1 MSIVPPYLNNTK
13 FNKNSINVP
22 LYSVSTDS
30 SAFSEPP
37 NIPNKPAVPN
47 NPAVL
52 KPNSGVV
59 QNSVLTGGRNSNP
72 PVLKDYLEARN
83 PCTGVKV
90 YGTPAQAE
98 QAYLNALSRFGVEKS
113 LEVIPLNGRKYL
125 NHTRS
130 VVSAEQATFDYAMIP
145 TCGRNNSV
153 TGIPLNAL
161 NRECLPEKT
170 IIATISDMDING
182 TITSTNNI
190 EVAPS
195 SPETP
200 GVAVLGTGKLYG
212 VNGYVGAFAG
222 TTSLPCVVVP
232 QVDPAYCGQV
242 FVDNG
247 FKNAAK
253 ESEYRN
259 LAGILANPAMSTTSS
274 STNLQVQFQVPQ
286 LLVPY
291 QAGAF

>member
-1 MSIVPPYLNNTK
+1 M
-13 FNKNSINVP
+13 P

-37 NIPNKPAVPN
+37 NIPNNPSVPN
-47 NPAVL
+47 NPGIL

-59 QNSVLTGGRNSNP
+59 QNVVLTGGRNSNP
-72 PVLKDYLEARN
+72 PVLKDYLEARD
-83 PCTGVKV
+83 PYTGVKV
-90 YGTPAQAE
+90 YGTAAQAE
-98 QAYLNALSRFGVEKS
+98 QAYRNALARFGVEKS
-113 LEVIPLNGRKYL
+113 LEVVPLNGQKYL

-130 VVSAEQATFDYAMIP
+130 VVSAEQATFDYALIP
-145 TCGRNNSV
+145 TCGRKDVNSL
-153 TGIPLNAL
+153 GQK
-161 NRECLPEKT
+161 CLPEQT
-170 IIATISDMDING
+170 ILATISDMDANG
-182 TITSTNNI
+182 TITSTDPI

-195 SPETP
+195 SPENP

-212 VNGYVGAFAG
+212 INGYAGAFAG

-232 QVDPAYCGQV
+232 QKDPSSCGQV
-242 FVDNG
+242 FVENG
-247 FKNAAK
+247 FQDSAK

-259 LAGILANPAMSTTSS
+259 LAGMLANPAMSTTSS

>member
-37 NIPNKPAVPN
+37 NIPNNPAVPN
-47 NPAVL
+47 NPGIL

-59 QNSVLTGGRNSNP
+59 QNAVLTGGRNSNP
-72 PVLKDYLEARN
+72 PILKDYLEARD
-83 PCTGVKV
+83 PYTGVKV

-113 LEVIPLNGRKYL
+113 LEVVPLNGQKYL

-145 TCGRNNSV
+145 TCGRLDRNS
-153 TGIPLNAL
+153 LNQ
-161 NRECLPEKT
+161 ECLPEKT
-170 IIATISDMDING
+170 ILATISDMDANG
-182 TITSTNNI
+182 NITSTDPI

-212 VNGYVGAFAG
+212 INGYGGALAG

-232 QVDPAYCGQV
+232 QKDPSSCGQV
-242 FVDNG
+242 FIENG
-247 FKNAAK
+247 FQNTAK

>member
-37 NIPNKPAVPN
+37 NIPNNPSVPN
-47 NPAVL
+47 NPGIL

-59 QNSVLTGGRNSNP
+59 QNAVLTGGRNSNP
-72 PVLKDYLEARN
+72 PVLKDYLEARD
-83 PCTGVKV
+83 PYTGVKI

-98 QAYLNALSRFGVEKS
+98 QAYRNALARFGVEKS
-113 LEVIPLNGRKYL
+113 LEVVPLNGQKYL

-130 VVSAEQATFDYAMIP
+130 VVSADQATFDYALIP
-145 TCGRNNSV
+145 TCGRKDVNSL
-153 TGIPLNAL
+153 GQN
-161 NRECLPEKT
+161 CLPEKT
-170 IIATISDMDING
+170 ILATISDMDANG
-182 TITSTNNI
+182 TITSTDPI

-195 SPETP
+195 SPENP

-212 VNGYVGAFAG
+212 INGYAGAFAG

-232 QVDPAYCGQV
+232 QKDPSLCGQV
-242 FVDNG
+242 FVENG
-247 FKNAAK
+247 FQDAAK

-259 LAGILANPAMSTTSS
+259 LAGMLANPAMSTTSS

-286 LLVPY
+286 ILVPY
-291 QAGAF
+291 QTGAF